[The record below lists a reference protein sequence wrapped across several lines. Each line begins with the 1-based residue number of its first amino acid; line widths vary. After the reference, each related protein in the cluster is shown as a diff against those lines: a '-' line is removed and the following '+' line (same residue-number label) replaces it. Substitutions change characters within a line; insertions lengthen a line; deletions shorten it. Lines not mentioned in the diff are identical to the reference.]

1 MSITLCMF
9 LLAADAA
16 AETGTCTPVFANRPA
31 AADAA
36 AVTPAAKP
44 FAWRLEETC
53 RDDAVA
59 VKRLT
64 FPSPVASPHECNN
77 TVWCEYYV
85 PHAAP
90 APAPAAIVLHFLY
103 DKDFR
108 VTRFVCDS
116 LARRGIPALMVKLA
130 YYGERRPP
138 SMSSDVSSSLEML
151 VPAWLQSVQDV
162 RCALAWLRTRPEV
175 DPHRASL
182 VGVSLG
188 AFVGGLVLGADAHL
202 ARAVLVLGG
211 GNLNEVL
218 WTAPE
223 TSRLRAALRDRGLTR
238 EATRDMLAP
247 IEPLRFAAPLPPGTL
262 LMINA
267 RNDTTV
273 PPACAQA
280 LAGAFKAD
288 EVRWHDTTHTG
299 LAASLFV
306 VLDAAA
312 EFIKKPATD
321 RG

>member
-1 MSITLCMF
+1 MAVVLCML
-9 LLAADAA
+9 LLAADAPV
-16 AETGTCTPVFANRPA
+16 ETGACAPVFVNRPA

-36 AVTPAAKP
+36 ALTPAAKP
-44 FAWRLEETC
+44 FDWRLEEIA
-53 RDDAVA
+53 RDDAIA

-64 FPSPVASPHECNN
+64 FPSPVKSPHECNN
-77 TVWCEYYV
+77 TVWCEYYA
-85 PHAAP
+85 PHAAA
-90 APAPAAIVLHFLY
+90 APGPAAIVLHFLY

-116 LARRGIPALMVKLA
+116 LARRGIPSLMVKLA

-138 SMSSDVSSSLEML
+138 SMPDFSDSLEML

-162 RCALAWLRTRPEV
+162 RCALAWLGARPEV
-175 DPHRASL
+175 DPHRAAL

-188 AFVGGLVLGADAHL
+188 AFVGGLVLSVDARL
-202 ARAVLVLGG
+202 ERAVLVLGG

-218 WTAPE
+218 WSAPE
-223 TSRLRAALRDRGLTR
+223 TARLRAVLSARGLTR
-238 EATRDMLAP
+238 AATRDLLAP

-280 LAGAFKAD
+280 LADAFKAD
-288 EVRWHDTTHTG
+288 AVRWHDTTHTG
-299 LAASLFV
+299 LAVSLFA
-306 VLDAAA
+306 VLDGVS
-312 EFIKKPATD
+312 EFLQKPAAN